1 MADQANIFS
10 SGEGD
15 AWFDRNRPGQAA
27 YDPELDPLGRF
38 IAAAG
43 LSPRSILDLGC
54 SAGVR
59 LSAWCQRYGAM
70 GAGIDPS
77 AAAIADAQRRDPQ
90 RTWLV
95 GTLDRHPPLTRTFDL
110 VIVSFVLHWVD
121 RRLLLAS
128 LAGIDATVA
137 TGGHVLIADFSTDF
151 PVRREYHHL
160 AGQGIYTYKN
170 DYPAMLLATGLYRP
184 ACRQVFAYP
193 TYAPVTPAD
202 HDRVQMALLER
213 IAPDAIPSA

>member
-1 MADQANIFS
+1 MAEQATIFS
-10 SGEGD
+10 AGEGD

-27 YDPELDPLGRF
+27 YDLAGDPLHAFLRTAA
-38 IAAAG
+38 IA
-43 LSPRSILDLGC
+43 PRSILDLGC

-59 LSAWCQRYGAM
+59 LSAWCQHHAASGV
-70 GAGIDPS
+70 GIDPA
-77 AAAIADAQRRDPQ
+77 AAAIADAQARDPQ
-90 RTWLV
+90 RSWLV
-95 GTLDRHPPLTRTFDL
+95 GTLDSHPPLNRTFDL

-128 LAGIDATVA
+128 LAGIDRAVA
-137 TGGHVLIADFSTDF
+137 EGGHVLIADFATDH

-184 ACRQVFAYP
+184 VLRQSLAYP
-193 TYAPVTPAD
+193 SYAPVTAGD
-202 HDRVQMALLER
+202 RDRVQCALLER
-213 IAPDAIPSA
+213 ISAAAIPCA

>member
-1 MADQANIFS
+1 MADQADIFS

-15 AWFDRNRPGQAA
+15 AWFARNRLGQAA
-27 YDPELDPLGRF
+27 YDPERDPLGRF

-43 LSPRSILDLGC
+43 LAPRSILDLGC

-59 LSAWCQRYGAM
+59 LSAWCQHYGAI
-70 GAGIDPS
+70 GAGIDP
-77 AAAIADAQRRDPQ
+77 AEAAIADARRRDPQ
-90 RTWLV
+90 QTWLV

-128 LAGIDATVA
+128 LAGIDAAVA

-160 AGQGIYTYKN
+160 AGQGVYTYKN

-184 ACRQVFAYP
+184 VFRQVLAYP
-193 TYAPVTPAD
+193 SYAPVTPAD
-202 HDRVQMALLER
+202 HDRVQVALLER
-213 IAPDAIPSA
+213 VAPDTIPSE